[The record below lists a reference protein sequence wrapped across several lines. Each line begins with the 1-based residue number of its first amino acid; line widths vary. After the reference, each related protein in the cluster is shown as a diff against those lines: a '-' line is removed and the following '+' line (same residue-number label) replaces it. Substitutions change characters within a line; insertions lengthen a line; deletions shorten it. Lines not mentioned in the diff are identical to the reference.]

1 MFSLNGFLVLQCWVD
16 QRGWSTEPNVEMHP
30 IFLSLS
36 LFKMAS
42 LPLIMVTMA
51 TFPTPRTYHRS
62 NHSHAVACHPQK
74 QGLLSPS
81 PSQMET
87 LNISAPPQ
95 GHPVRSGGAGC
106 EPSSLAA
113 GSGLFTLCH
122 LPLFFLNVNPEVFF
136 FFSSFNC
143 LVSLADGTR
152 GAACPVLDRAFP
164 LKVGR

>member
-1 MFSLNGFLVLQCWVD
+1 MFLLNGFLVRQCRVD
-16 QRGWSTEPNVEMHP
+16 QRGWSAEPNVEVHP

-42 LPLIMVTMA
+42 LTLIMVTMA
-51 TFPTPRTYHRS
+51 TFLTPRTYHRWNCS
-62 NHSHAVACHPQK
+62 LALACQPQR

-113 GSGLFTLCH
+113 GSGLFTLCD

-136 FFSSFNC
+136 FSSSN
-143 LVSLADGTR
+143 
-152 GAACPVLDRAFP
+152 
-164 LKVGR
+164 